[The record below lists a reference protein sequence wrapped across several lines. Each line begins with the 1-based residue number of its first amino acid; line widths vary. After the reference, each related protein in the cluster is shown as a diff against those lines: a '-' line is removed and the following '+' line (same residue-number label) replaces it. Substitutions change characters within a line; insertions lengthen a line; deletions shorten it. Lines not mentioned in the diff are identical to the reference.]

1 MELLIDPSGRT
12 TKRNIF
18 KLISNNWDDYT
29 CKTMFSLTYID
40 GGGEI
45 YLIGDVK
52 IGYQGQTKGW
62 TKAEIIRDCNFD
74 RHTDLPIENLPK
86 KYFSVGQDVQY
97 YENIMGI
104 KNIEHRRY
112 ILGSLKD
119 IAADTEHYS
128 LVCNEDVFHWSLT
141 REVHVN
147 SIVNQFRRVLN
158 NEAMLT
164 KYRFSYKKNDTNIQ
178 SGFNMNFSVE
188 PASKPPTNMH
198 VLIGKNGVGKTTLL
212 NDMVKSL
219 LVLPSN
225 DEDIG
230 CFYKNNKPLEG
241 SNTERFSG
249 FSGVVS
255 LAFSVFDRFDISH
268 INQKDNF
275 DNIKYNYIGLRKVED
290 NKYTV
295 LKTEEERAT
304 EFKESL
310 ISCIS
315 FSAKKDRW
323 LKAIKTLETDKN
335 FKDNKLHENVQEIN
349 LGHMQDPE
357 VKEKISQYFIN
368 FFLGLSSGHA
378 IVLLSITKLVEYIEE
393 KTLVLID
400 EPEGHLHP
408 PLLSA
413 FIRAISDLLVNRNA
427 VAIVATHSPVVLQE
441 VPKSCVYKIKR
452 IGAVAGVERP
462 KKETFAEN
470 VGTLTREV
478 FGLDVEKSGFHELLK
493 EDVLSG
499 LSYEQV
505 INEYDKQIG
514 FEGKLILQ
522 SMVSS
527 FENGE
532 NIQ

>member
-40 GGGEI
+40 NSGES

-62 TKAEIIRDCNFD
+62 TKAEIIQDFNFD

-119 IAADTEHYS
+119 IAADTEHYN

-164 KYRFSYKKNDTNIQ
+164 KYRFSYKKNDTNMQ
-178 SGFNMNFSVE
+178 SSFNLDFSVE

-212 NDMVKSL
+212 NNMVKSL
-219 LVLPSN
+219 LEPTST
-225 DEDIG
+225 DKDIG
-230 CFYKNNKPLEG
+230 YFYEKNKLFEG
-241 SNTERFSG
+241 ANTEAFSG

-255 LAFSVFDRFDISH
+255 LAFSAFDRFDINH
-268 INQKDNF
+268 IGQSNSL
-275 DNIKYNYIGLRKVED
+275 DNIKYNYIGLRRVEGD
-290 NKYTV
+290 KHIV
-295 LKTEEERAT
+295 LKGEDELAA

-323 LKAIKTLETDKN
+323 LKAIKTLEKDKN
-335 FKDNKLHENVQEIN
+335 FEDNNLHNNIKNIDLED
-349 LGHMQDPE
+349 MQDPKF
-357 VKEKISQYFIN
+357 KEEISQYFTS

-393 KTLVLID
+393 KTLLLID

-441 VPKSCVYKIKR
+441 VPKSCIYKIKR
-452 IGAVAGVERP
+452 IGALAGVERP

-478 FGLDVEKSGFHELLK
+478 FGLDVEESGFNELLR

-499 LSYEQV
+499 LSYEQ
-505 INEYDKQIG
+505 ILNEYNRQIG

-527 FENGE
+527 FESGE
-532 NIQ
+532 DI